1 MPKKGKN
8 SFKTHCRRNKRK
20 KPPKQAV
27 LPKDAMTVESGSAS
41 AGATDGKPLARCK
54 RCDFERA
61 GGGGPFK
68 KKCEY
73 ITNPLPGQ
81 TACIVRRKA
90 PAPKKQSQLGSGPVK
105 REPSGLRD
113 IRSQLLPAAPQA
125 PTLPQPQPAQLSAK
139 PARRQQ
145 QDIASF
151 ASATHALL
159 SIAIDSDATE
169 AQQNQTPLLQA
180 PKPARGAK
188 LTALKFVEKTLPQQA
203 RKVDQLDEEMTR
215 ACMLKAIDAVRE
227 GVAPAHTIPSL
238 QFSRSDGYGAEVTPT
253 AFLMTSGPTPI
264 NLYIAD
270 FSLVKG
276 ISEANALGWCK
287 ACSDR
292 QHGQHVHSMQRMQC
306 SSLDMDLY
314 SNMLT
319 DRRGL
324 YQIVRPDGRIDYA
337 VSPMLK
343 CMHCN
348 STRPMLCAETLGA
361 LDYHQQLAAYPC
373 RPHQVTAHIHISSA
387 LEDFVESIMRNTSAG
402 AANVVAAHLNAS
414 STWYK
419 ETVRAYYSEYKTEV
433 YAKEGTQA
441 AIGVRPFPLDDNIL
455 KSTFCASLSADTLLS
470 RWEQG
475 LNVKKRHLI
484 AELVMAHRTSAD
496 KPRQGEMVFCI
507 DWSLSWGS
515 VYKLN
520 NGKKG
525 IGVVITNGL
534 GVILWEGVVP
544 TQAIDAIATALTKV
558 VSRDGAAFLV
568 GYIDNM
574 PKGAELLKKA
584 GQVDL
589 MGQDQGHFDRR
600 ISSTTNNFCD
610 QYGSFCVELT
620 ECFLEY
626 NAIFHKLVEVRLLRP
641 GGLPPKAK
649 FKLANGST
657 KCFGKNDCITKQELA
672 DLKDPSK
679 GRKFYTIFKDSLPR
693 DYRHPEVMAARLVEL
708 YRKYENVV
716 DTTGRKLFGKDT
728 KDAFDRA
735 IAGVKYLVTHPRLQ
749 RWEQIGLDKM
759 TKLPIFVVIG
769 NTNTCETAFM
779 GLETACS
786 NAMTWERLDLLAL
799 DKAVNCNGRKFVK
812 LGIKGIQ
819 QWEDNNMHIID
830 DANNLCAEMG
840 LPLVNPHRYSRH
852 EERAA
857 AQCTTEAFGAEYSQ
871 PMKRPKIAASSQQA
885 KRRKLF
891 HGEGAASSALSTL
904 GALPTQSV
912 AAVQA
917 STPLP
922 PAVSILNQ
930 NTAELLRPAQ
940 GVMAVVST
948 GASSQVHP
956 SSLPAQLAESTA
968 MQAPPRAATLVGA
981 DTTVGLAVGPELLQT
996 WQRQYPD
1003 WFKRNTKLDTPE
1015 ELTKHIHGLA
1025 RKPALNNTKLPCVCL
1040 KPPGIKLRRHE
1051 EGGQD
1056 ESSYSSWR

>member
-8 SFKTHCRRNKRK
+8 SFKAHCRRNKRK

-41 AGATDGKPLARCK
+41 AGATD
-54 RCDFERA
+54 
-61 GGGGPFK
+61 
-68 KKCEY
+68 
-73 ITNPLPGQ
+73 
-81 TACIVRRKA
+81 A

-125 PTLPQPQPAQLSAK
+125 PTLPQPQPAQSSAK

-145 QDIASF
+145 QDVASF

-215 ACMLKAIDAVRE
+215 ACMLKAIDAVQE

-292 QHGQHVHSMQRMQC
+292 QHGQHVRSMQRMQC

-314 SNMLT
+314 INMLT

-373 RPHQVTAHIHISSA
+373 RLHQVTAHIHISSA

-441 AIGVRPFPLDDNIL
+441 AIGVKPFPLDDNIL
-455 KSTFCASLSADTLLS
+455 KSTFYTLLS

-496 KPRQGEMVFCI
+496 KPRQGEMCHCNGI
-507 DWSLSWGS
+507 D
-515 VYKLN
+515 
-520 NGKKG
+520 
-525 IGVVITNGL
+525 
-534 GVILWEGVVP
+534 EGRQP
-544 TQAIDAIATALTKV
+544 
-558 VSRDGAAFLV
+558 DGDAFLV

-584 GQVDL
+584 RQVDL

-626 NAIFHKLVEVRLLRP
+626 T
-641 GGLPPKAK
+641 K

-693 DYRHPEVMAARLVEL
+693 DYRHPEVMAAGLVEL
-708 YRKYENVV
+708 YRKYDNVV

-786 NAMTWERLDLLAL
+786 NATTWER
-799 DKAVNCNGRKFVK
+799 
-812 LGIKGIQ
+812 
-819 QWEDNNMHIID
+819 HIID

-922 PAVSILNQ
+922 PAVSSLNQ

-940 GVMAVVST
+940 RVMALVST
-948 GASSQVHP
+948 GE
-956 SSLPAQLAESTA
+956 LR
-968 MQAPPRAATLVGA
+968 PRRLS
-981 DTTVGLAVGPELLQT
+981 
-996 WQRQYPD
+996 
-1003 WFKRNTKLDTPE
+1003 
-1015 ELTKHIHGLA
+1015 
-1025 RKPALNNTKLPCVCL
+1025 
-1040 KPPGIKLRRHE
+1040 
-1051 EGGQD
+1051 GQD